1 MLIQTTVLAA
11 VPALPVVP
19 DLLLVLAVYLGVRG
33 QTVGGVVA
41 AFLPGYFLDTFS
53 GPMHVVPREIPPEL
67 DARLAVS
74 GVVVLVAFAL
84 VGVRLWY
91 LQVERGQEMRYL
103 SEQNRIRVVSVP
115 AARGVVY
122 DRHGEI
128 LVDNRPSFDVVF
140 VPEDARDRRR
150 QVLRNLAGF
159 LGDAEPAI
167 LNAVRTP
174 TGKRP
179 PYQGIVIRRD

>member
-1 MLIQTTVLAA
+1 CGAS
-11 VPALPVVP
+11 P
-19 DLLLVLAVYLGVRG
+19 GSRWRRWWRG
-33 QTVGGVVA
+33 GRRSGSI
-41 AFLPGYFLDTFS
+41 FSDTGSS
-53 GPMHVVPREIPPEL
+53 GSSSPRCSPPRSSPRSRGRSASSGSREMASGHMHVVPREVPPEL
-67 DARLAVS
+67 HMRLAVS
-74 GVVVLVAFAL
+74 AVVVLVAFGL

-91 LQVERGQEMRYL
+91 LQVDHGQEMGYL

-159 LGDAEPAI
+159 LGDPEPAI
-167 LNAVRTP
+167 LKAVRMP
-174 TGKRP
+174 TAKRA
-179 PYQGIVIRRD
+179 